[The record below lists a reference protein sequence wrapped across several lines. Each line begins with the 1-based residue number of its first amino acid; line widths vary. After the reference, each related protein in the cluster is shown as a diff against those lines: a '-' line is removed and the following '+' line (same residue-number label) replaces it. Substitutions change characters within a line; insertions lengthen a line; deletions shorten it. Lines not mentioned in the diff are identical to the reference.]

1 MFEILAAIIF
11 IWLFCV
17 AVKLAFSIAWG
28 LAKVIAVILCV
39 LALPALVIGL
49 VSAAGAFLL
58 IPVGIVAAACGL
70 LKACG

>member
-17 AVKLAFSIAWG
+17 AIKLSFSIVWG
-28 LAKVIAVILCV
+28 LAKVIAVILCI

-58 IPVGIVAAACGL
+58 IPVGIMAAACGL